1 MDGAMEEIRKLMM
14 EQRLAVLCTAQPDGQ
29 AYTSLVAFA
38 ASQDLKQ
45 IAFATMRATRKFANL
60 SSNPRVALLLDD
72 RAHQPSD
79 LLDAAALTL
88 RGQARAIEADERIR
102 WTTALLAK
110 HPTMADFLASPDCA
124 VIVVDVDRFQLVTR
138 FQQVTE
144 LVLRDGVLERV
155 TAESR

>member
-1 MDGAMEEIRKLMM
+1 MEEIRKLMM
-14 EQRLAVLCTAQPDGQ
+14 EQGLAVLCTAQPDGQ

-88 RGQARAIEADERIR
+88 RGQAREIEADERVR

-110 HPTMADFLASPDCA
+110 HPTMAGFLGSPDCA
-124 VIVVDVDRFQLVTR
+124 VIVVGVDRFQLVTR

-155 TAESR
+155 TAEQR